1 MSQFLF
7 FFAFP
12 TSRFHLTI
20 LYSLFC
26 ILLYLFRV
34 KAKSI
39 KGKSAEEIISALE
52 GSLADGFN
60 PTLALAFISIQLD
73 RDAIRQHFRKTG
85 IDLIGASSTGEFING
100 HEDSHSAVI
109 LLMDINRDFYTILFE
124 DVTNKDLRECVSRLA
139 QKAKNKFA
147 QPGFILCT
155 TSMSFR
161 GEFLDGEV
169 IVRQIEKEIGEQ
181 VNISGGM
188 AGDDATF
195 TGTYVFTTDHLS
207 DEGIAAL
214 VLDETKISLYGMAIS
229 GWQPLGL
236 TRTVTQSDGRKVY
249 KIDDQPAVD
258 MYMKY
263 LGHDPK
269 SGEDKYSLF
278 EAVGAHYPF
287 QVEREVGEPGMV
299 TPIGIDKE
307 ENALICE
314 AKIPQGAKIRFS
326 APPDF
331 DIVDKVVAKAKQL
344 KENENADADAL
355 LIFSCI
361 GRFSAMGPLAHQ
373 ENEGLSEIWK
383 APMAGFY
390 TYGEF
395 GRAVNG
401 RQEYHSTTCSWV
413 ALKEKDKE

>member
-1 MSQFLF
+1 M
-7 FFAFP
+7 
-12 TSRFHLTI
+12 
-20 LYSLFC
+20 
-26 ILLYLFRV
+26 

-39 KGKSAEEIISALE
+39 SGKSIREIQNALVF
-52 GSLADGFN
+52 STSDGFK
-60 PTLALAFISIQLD
+60 PTLAIAFISLQMDREGILD
-73 RDAIRQHFRKTG
+73 IFRHAE
-85 IDLIGASSTGEFING
+85 IDLLGATSSGEFING

-109 LLMDINRDFYTILFE
+109 LLLDINRDYYTILFE
-124 DVTNKDLRECVSRLA
+124 DAANRDLRECVSGLA
-139 QKAKNKFA
+139 QKAKNIFKH
-147 QPGFILCT
+147 PGFILCT

-161 GEFLDGEV
+161 GEFLDGDI
-169 IVRQIEKEIGEQ
+169 IVRQIEKEFGEQ
-181 VNISGGM
+181 VNIYGGM
-188 AGDDATF
+188 AGDDFTF
-195 TGTYVFTTDHLS
+195 TGTYVFTRDQLT

-214 VLDETKISLYGMAIS
+214 VLDEDKISIHGMAIS
-229 GWQPLGL
+229 GWKPLGL
-236 TRTVTQSDGRKVY
+236 TRTVTKSIGRLLY
-249 KIDDQPAVD
+249 TIDDQPALD

-263 LGHDPK
+263 LGYDPK

-278 EAVGAHYPF
+278 EAIGAHYPF
-287 QVEREVGEPGMV
+287 QVERAIGEPGMV

-314 AKIPQGAKIRFS
+314 SKIPQGAKIRFS

-331 DIVDKVVAKAKQL
+331 DIVDKVLAQAKQL
-344 KENENADADAL
+344 KENEKADADAL

-361 GRFSAMGPLAHQ
+361 GRYSAMGPLTQQ

-413 ALKEKDKE
+413 ALKEK